1 MSKIGGL
8 GRGLDSL
15 FADTA
20 DNGSSIV
27 ELRISEIEP
36 NKAQPR
42 KNFDATALSEL
53 ADSIKENGLLQPILV
68 RPYKD
73 GYQIVAGERRWRACR
88 LAGLNTVKA
97 TVMDMDDG
105 KVAYLA
111 LIENLQRENL
121 DPIEEAAGYK
131 NLAESYG
138 ASFDEIAK
146 KVNKSRSYVANAV
159 RLLGL
164 DTASLSALKDGKIT
178 VGHAKAL
185 LSIEDPDL
193 RKQAL
198 DKAIGG
204 ASVRETEQ
212 APKTAKKKTATAR
225 DNYYNEVELTLKKS
239 LHRAV
244 KITAAPSGKGKI
256 TLEFYNKDELKEI
269 ANRLGKKEW

>member
-164 DTASLSALKDGKIT
+164 DTASLSALKEGKIT

-185 LSIEDPDL
+185 LSIEDPEL

-198 DKAIGG
+198 EKAIGG

-212 APKTAKKKTATAR
+212 APKTAKKKTATVR
-225 DNYYNEVELTLKKS
+225 DNYYNEVEITLKKS

-244 KITAAPSGKGKI
+244 KITSSPSGKGKI
-256 TLEFYNKDELKEI
+256 TLEFYNKEELKEI
-269 ANRLGKKEW
+269 ANRLGDKEW

>member
-27 ELRISEIEP
+27 ELRITEIEP
-36 NKAQPR
+36 NKSQPR
-42 KNFDATALSEL
+42 KNFDAAALNEL
-53 ADSIKENGLLQPILV
+53 AASIKENGLLQPILV

-97 TVMDMDDG
+97 TVMEMDDN

-131 NLAESYG
+131 DLAEKYG
-138 ASFDEIAK
+138 VGYDVIAS

-159 RLLGL
+159 RLLNL
-164 DTASLSALKDGKIT
+164 DQNSLNALREGKIT

-185 LSIEDPDL
+185 LSIEDTEQ
-193 RKQAL
+193 REQAL
-198 DKAIGG
+198 IKAVGG
-204 ASVRETEQ
+204 ASVRETEKAGKSAQ
-212 APKTAKKKTATAR
+212 KKAPAQR
-225 DNYYNEVELTLKKS
+225 DSFINEVEITLKNTF
-239 LHRAV
+239 HRGV
-244 KITAAPSGKGKI
+244 KITADQNGKGKI
-256 TLEFYNKDELKEI
+256 TLDFYNKDELKEI
-269 ANRLGKKEW
+269 ANRLGGKEW